1 MCSQLLRG
9 CILFSEGAFW
19 VGFNFQ
25 KDSHEEKT
33 KGAWKNAENWI
44 FPRWKTLKKKRK
56 KKKSFSPDLLSN
68 EYVSWHAHSPSEVFS
83 PWKNSGFG
91 LRIIFSKKS

>member
-1 MCSQLLRG
+1 MPKTE
-9 CILFSEGAFW
+9 FSHG
-19 VGFNFQ
+19 
-25 KDSHEEKT
+25 EK
-33 KGAWKNAENWI
+33 
-44 FPRWKTLKKKRK
+44 LK
-56 KKKSFSPDLLSN
+56 KKKSFFPDLLWN